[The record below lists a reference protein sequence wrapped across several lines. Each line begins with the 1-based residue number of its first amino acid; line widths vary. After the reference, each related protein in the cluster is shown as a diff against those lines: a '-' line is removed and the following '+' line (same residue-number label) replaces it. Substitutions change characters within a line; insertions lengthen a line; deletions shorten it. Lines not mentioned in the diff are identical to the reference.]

1 MLTLENLL
9 LKQGSFC
16 LQADLTIEP
25 EKKVAILGASGGG
38 KSTLLATIAGF
49 LVPSQGR
56 VIWKNTDITAT
67 APAKRPV
74 SMVFQDNNL
83 FPHMTVEQNVGL
95 GLSPSLKLNTDG
107 RPRVAA
113 AIARVGLDGLNKR
126 KPSAL
131 SGGQI
136 ARVALARLLVQDNPV
151 MLLDEPFAALG
162 PGMRAEMLD
171 LVSELAKE
179 SGATLLM
186 VSHAPEDALRI
197 ADQVIVVAD
206 GAANLPVSTET
217 LFSNPPKAMRDWLGQ
232 D

>member
-1 MLTLENLL
+1 
-9 LKQGSFC
+9 
-16 LQADLTIEP
+16 
-25 EKKVAILGASGGG
+25 
-38 KSTLLATIAGF
+38 
-49 LVPSQGR
+49 
-56 VIWKNTDITAT
+56 
-67 APAKRPV
+67 
-74 SMVFQDNNL
+74 
-83 FPHMTVEQNVGL
+83 MTVEQNVGL
-95 GLSPSLKLNTDG
+95 GLSPSLKLNTEG
-107 RPRVAA
+107 RARVAA

-179 SGATLLM
+179 TGATLLM